1 MATTT
6 STLESQNFLQPNGF
20 KLVINRERF
29 KNLEFFAQTVSH
41 PDISVAPT
49 IAPFRRTNLQLPG
62 DKVEYGPL
70 VVDAILDEN
79 MNVYKEMV
87 KWIKSTT
94 DEKNKTSTS
103 VTSQNRDTTVYDI
116 TLSILSSHNN
126 QIDTIVYKG
135 AFPINV
141 GSVNF
146 QSTVDN
152 ITYITF
158 PITFSYTTFTIS
170 D

>member
-6 STLESQNFLQPNGF
+6 SILESQNFLQPNGF

-41 PDISVAPT
+41 PDISVAPAV
-49 IAPFRRTNLQLPG
+49 APFRGTNLQLPG

-94 DEKNKTSTS
+94 DEKHKTYTSSTS
-103 VTSQNRDTTVYDI
+103 QDRDTTIYDI

-152 ITYITF
+152 VTYITF

-170 D
+170 E

>member
-20 KLVINRERF
+20 KLIVNRKRF
-29 KNLEFFAQTVSH
+29 ANLEFFAQTVSH
-41 PDISVAPT
+41 PDLSVAPS
-49 IAPFRRTNLQLPG
+49 IAPFRGTNLLVPG
-62 DKVEYGPL
+62 DKLEYGQL
-70 VVDAILDEN
+70 TVDAILDEN
-79 MNVYKEMV
+79 MNVYKEMA

-94 DEKNKTSTS
+94 QENHKTSAA
-103 VTSQNRDTTVYDI
+103 VNAANQDTTVYDI

-135 AFPINV
+135 AFPINL
-141 GSVNF
+141 GAVNF

-152 ITYITF
+152 VTYITF
-158 PITFSYTTFTIS
+158 PVTFAFTTFTIS